1 MRGRYYSCA
10 LSEEQ
15 NTRICIVSLGY
26 LFNAF
31 LIFCGLLIGWL
42 PINTFTVMWT
52 LFGPLFLS
60 FLHWLDEIK
69 KRNE

>member
-1 MRGRYYSCA
+1 MGHYYSCG

-15 NTRICIVSLGY
+15 KTRTNIVMVGY
-26 LFNAF
+26 VFNAF

-42 PINTFTVMWT
+42 PITTFTVMWT
-52 LFGPLFLS
+52 LFGPWLLS
-60 FLHWLDEIK
+60 FFHWLDEIK